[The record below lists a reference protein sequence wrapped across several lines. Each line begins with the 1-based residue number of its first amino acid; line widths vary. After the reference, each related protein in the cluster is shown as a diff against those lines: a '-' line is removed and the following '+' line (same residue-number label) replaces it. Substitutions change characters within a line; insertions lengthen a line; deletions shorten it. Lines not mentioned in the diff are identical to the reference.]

1 MKLKIWHLFIVITIL
16 FVCSFYVVNLRFDK
30 FYRVNGINN
39 DNRVLLEQYLDEDEQ
54 SYLVENQISIDLFI
68 DYLKEDQFILQNYQY
83 YNALKDSGRYYQT
96 KDILDIGNS
105 LSTRLTY
112 LYNDNAF
119 QYGETLIQESLEM
132 AFLNKENFQFENMNM
147 YIALKDL
154 YEEQDYSFVD
164 DTEFYI
170 QRLDDLGITSKK
182 DKEEKMSLLCKV
194 YSKEQLLSLMRK
206 PLSQHTEIVFNP
218 NEYTTI
224 VDQNHYIGE
233 YEPHDLI
240 LLQDVPR
247 ARYTMYLRRD
257 AYFAL
262 AIMYED
268 LSQQYDGFVVLQS
281 YTGKQFLN
289 EEDIGYQEMQLGLT
303 ICVTDTN
310 KDYKNFVDSEISQ
323 WLEKHA
329 YEYGFVLR
337 YPKNKASDT
346 GYSYDSHYY
355 RYVGKTAA
363 RTIYEQSL
371 SLEEY
376 STIPKDESD

>member
-30 FYRVNGINN
+30 FYRANGINN

-83 YNALKDSGRYYQT
+83 YNALKDSGRYT
-96 KDILDIGNS
+96 RIEDILDVGNS

-119 QYGETLIQESLEM
+119 QYAQNLIHESLEM
-132 AFLNKENFQFENMNM
+132 AFLNKENFQFEYLNI
-147 YIALKDL
+147 YIPLKKL
-154 YEEQDYSFVD
+154 YDAQDYSFVD
-164 DTEFYI
+164 DAEFYMK
-170 QRLDDLGITSKK
+170 RFDELGITGIK
-182 DKEEKMSLLCKV
+182 DKEEKMNQLCKA
-194 YSKEQLLSLMRK
+194 YSKSQLMSLMSQT
-206 PLSQHTEIVFNP
+206 LSEHTEIVFNP
-218 NEYTTI
+218 NELTTI

-240 LLQDVPR
+240 LVQDIPR

-262 AIMYED
+262 SQMYQD
-268 LSQQYDGFVVLQS
+268 LSKQYNGFVLTQAYVS
-281 YTGKQFLN
+281 KQFLSQ
-289 EEDIGYQEMQLGLT
+289 EEVGYQEMQLGLT
-303 ICVTDTN
+303 ICITEAN
-310 KDYKNFVDSEISQ
+310 KDYKNFEESQLSQ
-323 WLEKHA
+323 WLEQHA

-337 YPKNKASDT
+337 YPKNKASNT

-355 RYVGKTAA
+355 RYVGKSAA
-363 RTIYEQSL
+363 QIIYEQSL

-376 STIPKDESD
+376 VLLPKKESD